1 MGGRLHSGD
10 KAVIKPMD
18 NYAFSI
24 TKTKGMVSS
33 NASYNLTLVNGR
45 DIIYDDKNLV
55 DDVYLVFHDDILPGD
70 RMKIEVNRGYFD
82 YKLTPL
88 LKLPTIVKNVLEP
101 EVIEK
106 AKHPKQSKKR
116 TKKTRPLQHK
126 KVEEKVPLS
135 SSSAAEALETK
146 AVVVPPLESEISY
159 TSPIG
164 KTFFEKFTKIFKE
177 LVKSFSFNSSTT
189 HAASVEKKAE
199 PKKIAPIKQQAVK
212 IKAGLP
218 RFNDGALKAAATLQ
232 EAKFTESKRGIQNS
246 FDDSGLKN
254 SAKLEK
260 STFSAPQRGLSENF
274 DDAALQQSALVSKK
288 VFNKPKEIAID
299 SQLPSHVEEKFA
311 PLPSREPSL
320 YKDAFSKRAEPVPT
334 FNAVAPKSVDKMPQ
348 LKAAKRGEN
357 VPTFSDAKPS
367 LPVSSEPI
375 SRPVLDTK
383 EPVNSY
389 TKSVQNPSP
398 LAHDKTA
405 AYPDTGYKKGYEAL
419 EPRVSSVQEKPVR
432 QRVVEDTSLPQNS
445 VSKAEDGSDKLI
457 ITKRIK
463 KDEPVADPFAGRV
476 LGRMD
481 DRVLGNG
488 YDGAASS
495 AKLGMRVT
503 KNSRPVSAWIEV
515 FKNGTKQR
523 VKTFYTS
530 KGRKTK
536 KVKLPAGNY
545 MVRATYR
552 TRDTKQQKT
561 IKNIRLLEGA
571 NVNKS
576 IAFHDGKL
584 RVIARRGDNPLYVKV
599 VVYKSG
605 SHHRV
610 TYDFSSRNSGVAQL
624 SLGSGSYDI
633 EVLEHK
639 NNQLFEGIRIKAG
652 KTNTINV
659 DF

>member
-1 MGGRLHSGD
+1 MSGRLKSGE
-10 KAVIKPMD
+10 KVVIKPKD
-18 NYAFSI
+18 NHAFSI
-24 TKTKGMVSS
+24 ARTKGMASS
-33 NASYNLTLVNGR
+33 DASYNVKLVNGA
-45 DIIYDDKNLV
+45 DIIYEDKNLV
-55 DDVYLVFHDDILPGD
+55 DDIYLVFHDDILPGD
-70 RMKIEVNRGYFD
+70 RMHIEVNRGYFD
-82 YKLTPL
+82 YHLTPL
-88 LKLPTIVKNVLEP
+88 LKLPNIVKNVLEP
-101 EVIEK
+101 EVFEK
-106 AKHPKQSKKR
+106 AKHKKHLKKKPKKKS
-116 TKKTRPLQHK
+116 RPAKEEVLK
-126 KVEEKVPLS
+126 NAPIVPAVVVEENADKVVERKS
-135 SSSAAEALETK
+135 VT
-146 AVVVPPLESEISY
+146 VPPLESEISY

-177 LVKSFSFNSSTT
+177 LVQSLSLNSSNA

-199 PKKIAPIKQQAVK
+199 AKKIAPIKQQTVK
-212 IKAGLP
+212 IKAALP
-218 RFNDGALKAAATLQ
+218 RFNDGALKEAARLQ

-254 SAKLEK
+254 SVALER

-274 DDAALQQSALVSKK
+274 DDDALQQSALVSKK
-288 VFNKPKEIAID
+288 VFNKPKAIAID
-299 SQLPSHVEEKFA
+299 SQLPSHVEEKF
-311 PLPSREPSL
+311 PSLPSREPDL
-320 YKDAFSKRAEPVPT
+320 YKDVVSKGTEQVPT
-334 FNAVAPKSVDKMPQ
+334 FNGVAPKSLDKMPQ
-348 LKAAKRGEN
+348 LKEAKSVEN

-367 LPVSSEPI
+367 LPVFSEPI
-375 SRPVLDTK
+375 SRPVLETK
-383 EPVNSY
+383 EPVNS
-389 TKSVQNPSP
+389 VQHSSSITN
-398 LAHDKTA
+398 DKTA
-405 AYPDTGYKKGYEAL
+405 AYPDTGYEAL

-457 ITKRIK
+457 ITKRLK
-463 KDEPVADPFAGRV
+463 KDEPVAGPFAGRV

-481 DRVLGNG
+481 DRVLGNS

-561 IKNIRLLEGA
+561 IKNIHLSEGA
-571 NVNKS
+571 DVSRS

-599 VVYKSG
+599 VVYKGG

-610 TYDFSSRNSGVAQL
+610 TYDFSSRNSGVVQL
-624 SLGSGSYDI
+624 SLSSGSYDL
-633 EVLEHK
+633 EVIEHK